1 MESKGR
7 ILSDVSGLC
16 KKGDVGIS
24 MKDLKRFL
32 SYMEKYSFTY
42 WFILITTLIIE
53 SFLQILYSYVTK
65 RTINASEFQ
74 NIELFRTAVIACAI
88 IVILKCLFPYL
99 RYFQIRLVRKM
110 VYELKLK
117 LYEKLLS
124 MNMYFFKSSHSAD
137 AIKTLNWDANSL
149 KDSWFSHIYWVLGKM
164 VMVASAIITMW
175 FYSPILMGIS
185 LIICT
190 FTAFVSVKI
199 NKSIK
204 KYAKMVQKKSTKLS
218 ILLSNIIAGF
228 VTLKMSSGATIVL
241 NHFYEESEEAFQLE
255 KSRVKVEALF
265 EMAAFLLG
273 VIGSFGTII
282 AGAVLVSEGILD
294 FGTVMAVVTL
304 QMSVSNAM
312 QRLGGSISALTT
324 SIVRASHVFDF
335 MESDMEEQ
343 TNWLTDEN
351 PGKKEFKGE
360 NSDVFR
366 EGQPIIEIS
375 DLQFSYNE
383 NDELKD
389 KSKDCTQL
397 CCGKMQI
404 STGEK
409 IMITGESGCGK
420 STLLKL
426 IQRFYPVENEKIKI
440 GGKDINEYEL
450 DELRNIIAYVPQD
463 SYLFEGTI
471 AENIAFGWNGE
482 NVPSMDMII
491 AAAKEAYADKFIEL
505 LPDGYN
511 TKVTAGGI
519 NLSGGQR
526 QRIAI
531 ARAFM
536 KNSPI
541 VLMDEPSSALDTYS
555 ENVLLKAMK
564 ELLEN
569 KTIIMVS
576 HRMTGMDKFERVVRI
591 G

>member
-1 MESKGR
+1 
-7 ILSDVSGLC
+7 
-16 KKGDVGIS
+16 
-24 MKDLKRFL
+24 MKDLKRYL
-32 SYMEKYSFTY
+32 SYMGKYSFTY
-42 WFILITTLIIE
+42 WFILIATLIIE

-65 RTINASEFQ
+65 RTINAIEFQ
-74 NIELFRTAVIACAI
+74 NIELFRTAVIASVI

-124 MNMYFFKSSHSAD
+124 MNMDFFKSTHSAD

-149 KDSWFSHIYWVLGKM
+149 KDSWFSHIYWVLGKI
-164 VMVASAIITMW
+164 VMVVSAIITMC

-185 LIICT
+185 LIICA

-218 ILLSNIIAGF
+218 ILLSNIISGF
-228 VTLKMSSGATIVL
+228 VTLKMSSGARIVL

-255 KSRVKVEALF
+255 KSRVMVEASF

-282 AGAVLVSEGILD
+282 AGTVLVSEGTLD

-335 MESDMEEQ
+335 MELDMEEQ
-343 TNWLTDEN
+343 INRLTGEN
-351 PGKKEFKGE
+351 PGKEVFKGE
-360 NSDVFR
+360 SSDVFGK
-366 EGQPIIEIS
+366 GQPVLEIS
-375 DLQFSYNE
+375 DLQFSYND
-383 NDELKD
+383 NDKLKD
-389 KSKDCTQL
+389 KSKDCAEL

-404 STGEK
+404 RAGEK
-409 IMITGESGCGK
+409 IMLTGESGCGK

-426 IQRFYPVENEKIKI
+426 IQGFYPVENEKITI

-491 AAAKEAYADKFIEL
+491 AAAKEAYADKFIEH

-511 TKVTAGGI
+511 TKVTVGGT

-569 KTIIMVS
+569 KTVIMVS

>member
-1 MESKGR
+1 
-7 ILSDVSGLC
+7 
-16 KKGDVGIS
+16 

-32 SYMEKYSFTY
+32 SYMGKYSFTY
-42 WFILITTLIIE
+42 WFILIATLIIE

-65 RTINASEFQ
+65 RTINAIEFQ
-74 NIELFRTAVIACAI
+74 NIELFRTSVIASVI

-124 MNMYFFKSSHSAD
+124 MNMDFFKSTHSAD

-164 VMVASAIITMW
+164 VMVVSAIITMC

-185 LIICT
+185 LIICA

-218 ILLSNIIAGF
+218 ILLSNIISGF
-228 VTLKMSSGATIVL
+228 VTLKMSSGARIVL

-255 KSRVKVEALF
+255 KSRVMVEASF

-282 AGAVLVSEGILD
+282 AGTVLVSEGTLD

-335 MESDMEEQ
+335 MELDMEEQ
-343 TNWLTDEN
+343 INRLTGEN
-351 PGKKEFKGE
+351 PGKEVFKGE
-360 NSDVFR
+360 SSDVFGK
-366 EGQPIIEIS
+366 GQPVLEIS
-375 DLQFSYNE
+375 DLQFSYND
-383 NDELKD
+383 NDKLKD
-389 KSKDCTQL
+389 KSKDCAEL

-404 STGEK
+404 RAGEK
-409 IMITGESGCGK
+409 IMLTGESGCGK

-426 IQRFYPVENEKIKI
+426 IQGFYPVENEKITI

-491 AAAKEAYADKFIEL
+491 AAAKEAYADKFIEH

-511 TKVTAGGI
+511 TKVTAGGT

-569 KTIIMVS
+569 KTVIMVS

>member
-1 MESKGR
+1 
-7 ILSDVSGLC
+7 
-16 KKGDVGIS
+16 

-32 SYMEKYSFTY
+32 SYMGKYSFTY
-42 WFILITTLIIE
+42 WFILIATLIIE

-65 RTINASEFQ
+65 RTINAIEFQ
-74 NIELFRTAVIACAI
+74 NIELFRTAVIASVI

-124 MNMYFFKSSHSAD
+124 MNMDFFKSTHSAD

-149 KDSWFSHIYWVLGKM
+149 KDSWFSHIYWVLGKI
-164 VMVASAIITMW
+164 VMVASAIITMC
-175 FYSPILMGIS
+175 FYSPVLMGIS
-185 LIICT
+185 LIICA
-190 FTAFVSVKI
+190 FTAFVSIKI
-199 NKSIK
+199 NKAIK

-228 VTLKMSSGATIVL
+228 VTLKMSSGAKIVL
-241 NHFYEESEEAFQLE
+241 NHFYEESEEAFRLE
-255 KSRVKVEALF
+255 KSRVKVEASF

-282 AGAVLVSEGILD
+282 AGTVLVSEGTLD

-343 TNWLTDEN
+343 TNWLTGEN

-482 NVPSMDMII
+482 NVPSMEMII

-536 KNSPI
+536 KNAPI

-555 ENVLLKAMK
+555 ENMLLKSIK
-564 ELLEN
+564 ISLKN
-569 KTIIMVS
+569 KTVIMVS
-576 HRMTGMDKFERVVRI
+576 HRMTGMDRFERVVRI

>member
-1 MESKGR
+1 
-7 ILSDVSGLC
+7 
-16 KKGDVGIS
+16 

-32 SYMEKYSFTY
+32 SYMGKYSFTY
-42 WFILITTLIIE
+42 WFILIVTLMIE

-65 RTINASEFQ
+65 RTINAIEFQ
-74 NIELFRTAVIACAI
+74 NMELFRTAVIASVI

-99 RYFQIRLVRKM
+99 RYFQIKLVRKM

-124 MNMYFFKSSHSAD
+124 MNMDFFKSTHSAD

-149 KDSWFSHIYWVLGKM
+149 KDSWFSHIYWVLGKL
-164 VMVASAIITMW
+164 VMVTSAIITMC

-185 LIICT
+185 LIICA

-228 VTLKMSSGATIVL
+228 VTLKMSSGAKIVL

-255 KSRVKVEALF
+255 KSRVKVEASF
-265 EMAAFLLG
+265 EMTAFLLG

-335 MESDMEEQ
+335 MELDMEEQ
-343 TNWLTDEN
+343 INWLTSE
-351 PGKKEFKGE
+351 KSRKRKLKGE
-360 NSDVFR
+360 NSDVFG
-366 EGQPIIEIS
+366 EGQPVLEIS

-404 STGEK
+404 SAGEK

-426 IQRFYPVENEKIKI
+426 MQGFYPVENEKIKI
-440 GGKDINEYEL
+440 CGKDINEYEL
-450 DELRNIIAYVPQD
+450 DELRNIITYVPQD
-463 SYLFEGTI
+463 CYLFEGTI

-482 NVPSMDMII
+482 NAPSIDMII
-491 AAAKEAYADKFIEL
+491 VAAKAAYADKFIEH

-511 TKVTAGGI
+511 TKVTAGGT

-536 KNSPI
+536 KNAPI

-564 ELLEN
+564 ALLKN
-569 KTIIMVS
+569 KTVIMVS

-591 G
+591 E

>member
-1 MESKGR
+1 
-7 ILSDVSGLC
+7 
-16 KKGDVGIS
+16 

-32 SYMEKYSFTY
+32 SYMGKYSFTY
-42 WFILITTLIIE
+42 WFILIATLIIE

-65 RTINASEFQ
+65 RTINAIEFQ
-74 NIELFRTAVIACAI
+74 NIELFRTAVIASVI

-124 MNMYFFKSSHSAD
+124 MNMDFFKSTHSAD
-137 AIKTLNWDANSL
+137 AIKALNWDANSL
-149 KDSWFSHIYWVLGKM
+149 KDSWFSHIYWVLGKI
-164 VMVASAIITMW
+164 VMVVSAIITMC

-185 LIICT
+185 LIICA

-218 ILLSNIIAGF
+218 ILLSNIISGF
-228 VTLKMSSGATIVL
+228 VTLKMSSGARIVL

-255 KSRVKVEALF
+255 KSRVMVEASF

-282 AGAVLVSEGILD
+282 AGTVLVSEGTLD

-304 QMSVSNAM
+304 QMSISNAM

-335 MESDMEEQ
+335 MELDMEEQ
-343 TNWLTDEN
+343 INRLTGEN
-351 PGKKEFKGE
+351 PGKEVFKGE
-360 NSDVFR
+360 SSDVFGK
-366 EGQPIIEIS
+366 GQPVLEIS
-375 DLQFSYNE
+375 DLQFSYND
-383 NDELKD
+383 NDKLKD
-389 KSKDCTQL
+389 KSKDCAEL

-404 STGEK
+404 RAGEK
-409 IMITGESGCGK
+409 IMLTGESGCGK

-426 IQRFYPVENEKIKI
+426 IQGFYPVENEKITI

-491 AAAKEAYADKFIEL
+491 AAAKEAYADKFIEH

-511 TKVTAGGI
+511 TKVTAGGT

-569 KTIIMVS
+569 KTVIMVS

>member
-1 MESKGR
+1 MFHDT
-7 ILSDVSGLC
+7 LVSFAERR
-16 KKGDVGIS
+16 VIS

-32 SYMEKYSFTY
+32 SYMGKNSFTY
-42 WFILITTLIIE
+42 WFILIATLIIE

-65 RTINASEFQ
+65 RIINAIEFQ
-74 NIELFRTAVIACAI
+74 NIELFRTAVIASVI

-99 RYFQIRLVRKM
+99 RYFQIKLVRKM

-124 MNMYFFKSSHSAD
+124 MNMDFFKSTHSAD

-149 KDSWFSHIYWVLGKM
+149 KDSWFSHIYWVLGKI
-164 VMVASAIITMW
+164 VMVASAIITMC

-185 LIICT
+185 LIICA

-228 VTLKMSSGATIVL
+228 VTLKMSSGVKIVL
-241 NHFYEESEEAFQLE
+241 NHFYEECEEAFQLE
-255 KSRVKVEALF
+255 KSRVKVEASF
-265 EMAAFLLG
+265 EMTAFLLG

-282 AGAVLVSEGILD
+282 AGAVLVSEGTLD

-324 SIVRASHVFDF
+324 SMVRASHVFDF
-335 MESDMEEQ
+335 MELDMEEQ
-343 TNWLTDEN
+343 INWFTDEKS
-351 PGKKEFKGE
+351 GKKELKGE
-360 NSDVFR
+360 NSDVFG
-366 EGQPIIEIS
+366 EGQPVLEIS

-397 CCGKMQI
+397 CCRKMQI
-404 STGEK
+404 SAGEK

-420 STLLKL
+420 RTLLKL
-426 IQRFYPVENEKIKI
+426 MQGFYPVENEKIKI
-440 GGKDINEYEL
+440 YGKDINEYEL
-450 DELRNIIAYVPQD
+450 DELRNIITYVPQD
-463 SYLFEGTI
+463 CYLFEGTV

-482 NVPSMDMII
+482 NAPSMDMILV
-491 AAAKEAYADKFIEL
+491 AAKEAYADKFIEHL
-505 LPDGYN
+505 SDGYN
-511 TKVTAGGI
+511 TKVTAGGT

-536 KNSPI
+536 KNAPI
-541 VLMDEPSSALDTYS
+541 VLMDEPLSALDTYS

-564 ELLEN
+564 ALLKN
-569 KTIIMVS
+569 KTVIMVS

-591 G
+591 E

>member
-1 MESKGR
+1 MFHDT
-7 ILSDVSGLC
+7 LVSFAERR
-16 KKGDVGIS
+16 VIS

-32 SYMEKYSFTY
+32 SYMGKNSFTY
-42 WFILITTLIIE
+42 WFILIATLIIE

-65 RTINASEFQ
+65 RTINAIEFQ
-74 NIELFRTAVIACAI
+74 NIELFRTAVIASVI

-99 RYFQIRLVRKM
+99 RYFQIKLVRKM

-124 MNMYFFKSSHSAD
+124 MNMDFFKSTHSAD
-137 AIKTLNWDANSL
+137 VIKTLNWDANSL
-149 KDSWFSHIYWVLGKM
+149 KDSWFSHIYWVLGKI
-164 VMVASAIITMW
+164 VMVASAIITMC

-185 LIICT
+185 LIICA

-228 VTLKMSSGATIVL
+228 VTLKMNSGAKIVL
-241 NHFYEESEEAFQLE
+241 NHFYEECEEAFQLE
-255 KSRVKVEALF
+255 KSRVKVEASF
-265 EMAAFLLG
+265 EMTAFLLG

-282 AGAVLVSEGILD
+282 AGAVLVSEGTLD

-324 SIVRASHVFDF
+324 SMVRASHVFDF
-335 MESDMEEQ
+335 MELDMEEQ
-343 TNWLTDEN
+343 INWFTGEKS
-351 PGKKEFKGE
+351 GKKELKGE
-360 NSDVFR
+360 NSDVFG
-366 EGQPIIEIS
+366 EGQPVLEIS

-397 CCGKMQI
+397 CCRKMQI
-404 STGEK
+404 SAGEK

-426 IQRFYPVENEKIKI
+426 MQGFYPVENEKIKI
-440 GGKDINEYEL
+440 YGKDINEYEL
-450 DELRNIIAYVPQD
+450 DELRNIITYVPQD
-463 SYLFEGTI
+463 CYLFEGTV

-482 NVPSMDMII
+482 NAPSMDMILV
-491 AAAKEAYADKFIEL
+491 AAKEAYADKFIEHL
-505 LPDGYN
+505 SDGYN
-511 TKVTAGGI
+511 TKVTAGGS

-536 KNSPI
+536 KNAPI
-541 VLMDEPSSALDTYS
+541 VLMDEPLSALDTYS

-564 ELLEN
+564 ALLKD
-569 KTIIMVS
+569 KTVIMVS

-591 G
+591 E

>member
-1 MESKGR
+1 
-7 ILSDVSGLC
+7 
-16 KKGDVGIS
+16 
-24 MKDLKRFL
+24 
-32 SYMEKYSFTY
+32 
-42 WFILITTLIIE
+42 
-53 SFLQILYSYVTK
+53 
-65 RTINASEFQ
+65 
-74 NIELFRTAVIACAI
+74 
-88 IVILKCLFPYL
+88 
-99 RYFQIRLVRKM
+99 
-110 VYELKLK
+110 
-117 LYEKLLS
+117 
-124 MNMYFFKSSHSAD
+124 MNMDFFKSTHSAD

-164 VMVASAIITMW
+164 VMVVSAIITMC

-185 LIICT
+185 LIICA

-218 ILLSNIIAGF
+218 ILLSNIISGF
-228 VTLKMSSGATIVL
+228 VTLKMSSGARIVL

-255 KSRVKVEALF
+255 KSRVMVEASF

-282 AGAVLVSEGILD
+282 AGTVLVSEGTLD

-335 MESDMEEQ
+335 MELDMEEQ
-343 TNWLTDEN
+343 INRLTGEN
-351 PGKKEFKGE
+351 PGKEVFKGE
-360 NSDVFR
+360 SSDVFGK
-366 EGQPIIEIS
+366 GQPVLEIS
-375 DLQFSYNE
+375 DLQFSYND
-383 NDELKD
+383 NDKLKD
-389 KSKDCTQL
+389 KSKDCAEL

-404 STGEK
+404 RAGEK
-409 IMITGESGCGK
+409 IMLTGESGCGK

-426 IQRFYPVENEKIKI
+426 IQGFYPVENEKITI

-471 AENIAFGWNGE
+471 AENIAFGWNVE

-491 AAAKEAYADKFIEL
+491 AAAKEAYADKFIEH

-511 TKVTAGGI
+511 TKVTAGGT

-569 KTIIMVS
+569 KTVIMVS

>member
-1 MESKGR
+1 
-7 ILSDVSGLC
+7 
-16 KKGDVGIS
+16 

-32 SYMEKYSFTY
+32 SYMGKYSFTY
-42 WFILITTLIIE
+42 WFILIATLIIE

-65 RTINASEFQ
+65 RTINAIEFQ
-74 NIELFRTAVIACAI
+74 NIELFRTAVIASVI

-124 MNMYFFKSSHSAD
+124 MNMDFFKSTHSAD

-149 KDSWFSHIYWVLGKM
+149 KDSWFSHIYWVLGKI
-164 VMVASAIITMW
+164 VMVASAIITMC
-175 FYSPILMGIS
+175 FYSPVLMGIS
-185 LIICT
+185 LIICA
-190 FTAFVSVKI
+190 FTAFVSIKI
-199 NKSIK
+199 NKAIK

-228 VTLKMSSGATIVL
+228 VTLKMSSGAKIVL
-241 NHFYEESEEAFQLE
+241 NHFYEESEEAFRLE
-255 KSRVKVEALF
+255 KSRVKVEASF

-282 AGAVLVSEGILD
+282 AGTVLVSEGTLD

-343 TNWLTDEN
+343 TNWLTGEN

-541 VLMDEPSSALDTYS
+541 VLMDEPSSALDAYS

-591 G
+591 E

>member
-1 MESKGR
+1 
-7 ILSDVSGLC
+7 
-16 KKGDVGIS
+16 

-32 SYMEKYSFTY
+32 SYMGKYSFTY
-42 WFILITTLIIE
+42 WFILIATLIIE

-65 RTINASEFQ
+65 RTINAIEFQ
-74 NIELFRTAVIACAI
+74 NIELFRTAVIASVI

-124 MNMYFFKSSHSAD
+124 MNMDFFKSTHSAD

-149 KDSWFSHIYWVLGKM
+149 KDSWFSHIYWVLGKI
-164 VMVASAIITMW
+164 VMVVSAIITMC

-185 LIICT
+185 LIICA

-218 ILLSNIIAGF
+218 ILLSNIISGF
-228 VTLKMSSGATIVL
+228 VTLKMSSGARIVL

-255 KSRVKVEALF
+255 KSRVMVEASF

-282 AGAVLVSEGILD
+282 AGTVLVSEGTLD

-335 MESDMEEQ
+335 MELDMEEQ
-343 TNWLTDEN
+343 INRLTGEN
-351 PGKKEFKGE
+351 PGKEVFKGE
-360 NSDVFR
+360 SSDVFGK
-366 EGQPIIEIS
+366 GQPVLEIS

-397 CCGKMQI
+397 CCRKMQI
-404 STGEK
+404 RAGEK
-409 IMITGESGCGK
+409 IMLTGESGCGK

-426 IQRFYPVENEKIKI
+426 IQGFYPVENEKITI

-491 AAAKEAYADKFIEL
+491 AAAKEAYADKFIEH

-511 TKVTAGGI
+511 TKVTAGGT

-569 KTIIMVS
+569 KTVIMVS

>member
-1 MESKGR
+1 
-7 ILSDVSGLC
+7 
-16 KKGDVGIS
+16 

-32 SYMEKYSFTY
+32 SYMGKYSFTY
-42 WFILITTLIIE
+42 WFILIATLIIE

-65 RTINASEFQ
+65 RTINAIEFQ
-74 NIELFRTAVIACAI
+74 NIELFRTAVIASGI

-124 MNMYFFKSSHSAD
+124 MNMDFFKSTHSAD

-164 VMVASAIITMW
+164 VMVVSAIITMC

-185 LIICT
+185 LIICA

-218 ILLSNIIAGF
+218 ILLSNIISGF
-228 VTLKMSSGATIVL
+228 VTLKMSSGARIVL

-255 KSRVKVEALF
+255 KSRVMVEASF

-282 AGAVLVSEGILD
+282 AGTVLVSEGTLD

-335 MESDMEEQ
+335 MELDMEEQ
-343 TNWLTDEN
+343 INRLTGEN
-351 PGKKEFKGE
+351 PGKEVFKGE
-360 NSDVFR
+360 SSDVFGK
-366 EGQPIIEIS
+366 GQPVLEIS
-375 DLQFSYNE
+375 DLQFSYND
-383 NDELKD
+383 NDKLKD
-389 KSKDCTQL
+389 KSKDCAEL

-404 STGEK
+404 RAGEK
-409 IMITGESGCGK
+409 IMLTGESGCGK

-426 IQRFYPVENEKIKI
+426 IQGFYPVENEKITI

-491 AAAKEAYADKFIEL
+491 AAAKEAYADKFIEH

-511 TKVTAGGI
+511 TKVTVGGT

-569 KTIIMVS
+569 KTVIMVS
-576 HRMTGMDKFERVVRI
+576 HRMTGIDKFERVVRI

>member
-1 MESKGR
+1 
-7 ILSDVSGLC
+7 
-16 KKGDVGIS
+16 

-32 SYMEKYSFTY
+32 SYMGKNSFTY
-42 WFILITTLIIE
+42 WFILIATLIIE

-65 RTINASEFQ
+65 RIINAIEFQ
-74 NIELFRTAVIACAI
+74 NIELFRTAVIASVI

-99 RYFQIRLVRKM
+99 RYFQIKLVRKM

-124 MNMYFFKSSHSAD
+124 MNMDFFKSTHSAD

-149 KDSWFSHIYWVLGKM
+149 KDSWFSHIYWVLGKI
-164 VMVASAIITMW
+164 VMVASAIITMC

-185 LIICT
+185 LIICA

-228 VTLKMSSGATIVL
+228 VTLKMSSGVKIVL
-241 NHFYEESEEAFQLE
+241 NHFYEECEEAFQLE
-255 KSRVKVEALF
+255 KSRVKVEASF
-265 EMAAFLLG
+265 EMTAFLLG

-282 AGAVLVSEGILD
+282 AGAVLVSEGTLD

-324 SIVRASHVFDF
+324 SMVRASHVFDF
-335 MESDMEEQ
+335 MELDMEEQ
-343 TNWLTDEN
+343 INWFTDEKS
-351 PGKKEFKGE
+351 GKKELKGE
-360 NSDVFR
+360 TSDVFG
-366 EGQPIIEIS
+366 EGQPVLEIS

-397 CCGKMQI
+397 CCRKMQI
-404 STGEK
+404 SAGEK

-426 IQRFYPVENEKIKI
+426 MQGFYPVENEKIKI
-440 GGKDINEYEL
+440 YGKDINEYEL
-450 DELRNIIAYVPQD
+450 DELRNIITYVPQD
-463 SYLFEGTI
+463 CYLFEGTV

-482 NVPSMDMII
+482 NAPSMDMILV
-491 AAAKEAYADKFIEL
+491 AAKEAYADKFIEHL
-505 LPDGYN
+505 SDGYN
-511 TKVTAGGI
+511 TKVTAGGT

-536 KNSPI
+536 KNAPI
-541 VLMDEPSSALDTYS
+541 VLMDEPLSALDTYS

-564 ELLEN
+564 ALLKN
-569 KTIIMVS
+569 KTVIMVS

-591 G
+591 E

>member
-1 MESKGR
+1 
-7 ILSDVSGLC
+7 
-16 KKGDVGIS
+16 

-32 SYMEKYSFTY
+32 SYMGKNSFTY
-42 WFILITTLIIE
+42 WFILIATLIIE

-65 RTINASEFQ
+65 RTINAIEFQ
-74 NIELFRTAVIACAI
+74 NIELFRTAVIASVI

-99 RYFQIRLVRKM
+99 RYFQIKLVRKM

-124 MNMYFFKSSHSAD
+124 MNMDFFKSTHSAD

-149 KDSWFSHIYWVLGKM
+149 KDSWFSHIYWVLGKI
-164 VMVASAIITMW
+164 VMVASAIITMC
-175 FYSPILMGIS
+175 FYSPILMEIS
-185 LIICT
+185 LIICA

-228 VTLKMSSGATIVL
+228 VTLKMSSGAKIVL
-241 NHFYEESEEAFQLE
+241 NHFYEECEEAFQLE
-255 KSRVKVEALF
+255 KSRVKVEASF
-265 EMAAFLLG
+265 EMTAFLLG

-282 AGAVLVSEGILD
+282 AGAVLVSEGTLD

-324 SIVRASHVFDF
+324 SMVRASHVFDF
-335 MESDMEEQ
+335 MELDMEEQ
-343 TNWLTDEN
+343 INWFTGEKS
-351 PGKKEFKGE
+351 GKKELKGE
-360 NSDVFR
+360 NSDVFG
-366 EGQPIIEIS
+366 EGQPVLEIS

-397 CCGKMQI
+397 CCRKMQI
-404 STGEK
+404 SAGEK

-426 IQRFYPVENEKIKI
+426 MQGFYPVENEKIKI
-440 GGKDINEYEL
+440 YGKDINEYEL
-450 DELRNIIAYVPQD
+450 DELRNIITYVPQD
-463 SYLFEGTI
+463 CYLFEGTV

-482 NVPSMDMII
+482 NAPSMDMILV
-491 AAAKEAYADKFIEL
+491 AAKEAYADKFIEHL
-505 LPDGYN
+505 SDGYN
-511 TKVTAGGI
+511 TKVTAGGT

-536 KNSPI
+536 KNAPI
-541 VLMDEPSSALDTYS
+541 VLMDEPLSALDTYS

-564 ELLEN
+564 ALLKN
-569 KTIIMVS
+569 KTVIMVS

-591 G
+591 E

>member
-1 MESKGR
+1 
-7 ILSDVSGLC
+7 
-16 KKGDVGIS
+16 

-32 SYMEKYSFTY
+32 SYMGKYSFTY
-42 WFILITTLIIE
+42 WFILIATLIIE

-65 RTINASEFQ
+65 RTINAIEFQ
-74 NIELFRTAVIACAI
+74 NIELFRTAVIASVI

-124 MNMYFFKSSHSAD
+124 MNMDFFKSTHSAD

-149 KDSWFSHIYWVLGKM
+149 KDSWFSHIYWVLGKI
-164 VMVASAIITMW
+164 VMVASAIITMC

-185 LIICT
+185 LIICA
-190 FTAFVSVKI
+190 FTAFVSIKI
-199 NKSIK
+199 NKAIK

-218 ILLSNIIAGF
+218 ILLSNIIARF
-228 VTLKMSSGATIVL
+228 VTLKMSSGAKIVL
-241 NHFYEESEEAFQLE
+241 NHFYEESEEAFRLE
-255 KSRVKVEALF
+255 KSRVKVEASF

-282 AGAVLVSEGILD
+282 AGTVLVSEGTLD

-482 NVPSMDMII
+482 NVPSMEMII
-491 AAAKEAYADKFIEL
+491 AAAKEAYADEFIEH

-536 KNSPI
+536 KNSHI

-555 ENVLLKAMK
+555 ENMLLKSIK
-564 ELLEN
+564 ISLKN
-569 KTIIMVS
+569 KTVIMVS

>member
-1 MESKGR
+1 
-7 ILSDVSGLC
+7 
-16 KKGDVGIS
+16 

-32 SYMEKYSFTY
+32 SYMGKYSFTY
-42 WFILITTLIIE
+42 WFILIATLIIE

-65 RTINASEFQ
+65 RTINAIEFQ
-74 NIELFRTAVIACAI
+74 NIELFRTAVIASVI

-124 MNMYFFKSSHSAD
+124 MNMDFFKSTHSAD

-149 KDSWFSHIYWVLGKM
+149 KDSWFSHIYWVLGKI
-164 VMVASAIITMW
+164 VMVVSAIITMC

-185 LIICT
+185 LIICA

-218 ILLSNIIAGF
+218 ILLSNIISGF
-228 VTLKMSSGATIVL
+228 VTLKMSSGARIVL

-255 KSRVKVEALF
+255 KSRVMVEASF

-282 AGAVLVSEGILD
+282 AGTVLVSEGTLD

-304 QMSVSNAM
+304 QMSISNAM

-335 MESDMEEQ
+335 MELDMEEQ
-343 TNWLTDEN
+343 INRSTGEN
-351 PGKKEFKGE
+351 PGKEVFKGE
-360 NSDVFR
+360 SSDVFGK
-366 EGQPIIEIS
+366 GQPVLEIS
-375 DLQFSYNE
+375 DLQFSYND
-383 NDELKD
+383 NDKLKD
-389 KSKDCTQL
+389 KSKDCAEL

-404 STGEK
+404 RAGEK
-409 IMITGESGCGK
+409 IMLTGESGCGK
-420 STLLKL
+420 STLLEL
-426 IQRFYPVENEKIKI
+426 IQGFYPVENEKITI

-450 DELRNIIAYVPQD
+450 DELRNIISYVPQD

-491 AAAKEAYADKFIEL
+491 AAAKEAYADKFIEH

-511 TKVTAGGI
+511 TKVTAGGT

-569 KTIIMVS
+569 KTVIMVS

>member
-1 MESKGR
+1 
-7 ILSDVSGLC
+7 
-16 KKGDVGIS
+16 

-32 SYMEKYSFTY
+32 SYMGKYSFTY
-42 WFILITTLIIE
+42 WFILIATLIIE

-65 RTINASEFQ
+65 RTINAIEFQ
-74 NIELFRTAVIACAI
+74 NIELFRTAVIASVI

-124 MNMYFFKSSHSAD
+124 MNMDFFKSTHSAD

-149 KDSWFSHIYWVLGKM
+149 KDSWFSHIYWVLGKI
-164 VMVASAIITMW
+164 VMVVSAIITMC

-185 LIICT
+185 LIICA

-218 ILLSNIIAGF
+218 ILLSNIISGF
-228 VTLKMSSGATIVL
+228 VTLKMSSGARIVL

-255 KSRVKVEALF
+255 KSRVMVEASF

-282 AGAVLVSEGILD
+282 AGTVLVSEGTLD

-335 MESDMEEQ
+335 MELDMEEQ
-343 TNWLTDEN
+343 INRLTGEN
-351 PGKKEFKGE
+351 PGKEVFKGE
-360 NSDVFR
+360 SSDVFGK
-366 EGQPIIEIS
+366 GQPVLEIS
-375 DLQFSYNE
+375 DLQFSYND
-383 NDELKD
+383 NDKLKD
-389 KSKDCTQL
+389 KSKDCAEL

-404 STGEK
+404 RAGEK
-409 IMITGESGCGK
+409 IMLTGESGCGK

-426 IQRFYPVENEKIKI
+426 IQGFYPVENEKITI

-491 AAAKEAYADKFIEL
+491 AAAKEAYADKFIEH

-511 TKVTAGGI
+511 TKVTVGGT

-569 KTIIMVS
+569 KTVIMVS

>member
-1 MESKGR
+1 
-7 ILSDVSGLC
+7 
-16 KKGDVGIS
+16 

-32 SYMEKYSFTY
+32 SYMGKYSFTY
-42 WFILITTLIIE
+42 WFILIATLIIE

-65 RTINASEFQ
+65 RTINAIEFQ
-74 NIELFRTAVIACAI
+74 NIELFRTAVIASVI

-124 MNMYFFKSSHSAD
+124 MNMDFFKSTHSAD

-149 KDSWFSHIYWVLGKM
+149 KDSWFSHIYWVLGKI
-164 VMVASAIITMW
+164 VMVASAIITMC
-175 FYSPILMGIS
+175 FYSPVLMGIS
-185 LIICT
+185 LIICA
-190 FTAFVSVKI
+190 FTAFVSIKI
-199 NKSIK
+199 NKAIK

-218 ILLSNIIAGF
+218 ILLSNIISGF
-228 VTLKMSSGATIVL
+228 VTLKMSSGAKIVL

-282 AGAVLVSEGILD
+282 AGTVLVSEGMLD

-335 MESDMEEQ
+335 MELDMEEQ
-343 TNWLTDEN
+343 INWLTGEN
-351 PGKKEFKGE
+351 PGKKAFKGE
-360 NSDVFR
+360 SSDVFGK
-366 EGQPIIEIS
+366 GQPVLEIS
-375 DLQFSYNE
+375 DLQFSYND

-389 KSKDCTQL
+389 KRKDCTQL

-404 STGEK
+404 RAGEK

-426 IQRFYPVENEKIKI
+426 MQGFYPVENEKIKI

-450 DELRNIIAYVPQD
+450 DELRDIIAYVPQD
-463 SYLFEGTI
+463 CYLFEGTI

-482 NVPSMDMII
+482 NEPSMDMII
-491 AAAKEAYADKFIEL
+491 AAAKEAYADKFIEH

-511 TKVTAGGI
+511 TKVTAGGT

-555 ENVLLKAMK
+555 ENALLKAIK
-564 ELLEN
+564 TLLKN
-569 KTIIMVS
+569 KTVIMVS
-576 HRMTGMDKFERVVRI
+576 HRMTGMDKFERVVQI
-591 G
+591 E

>member
-1 MESKGR
+1 
-7 ILSDVSGLC
+7 
-16 KKGDVGIS
+16 

-32 SYMEKYSFTY
+32 SYMGKNSFTY
-42 WFILITTLIIE
+42 WFILIATLIIE

-65 RTINASEFQ
+65 RTINAIEFQ
-74 NIELFRTAVIACAI
+74 NIELFRTAVIASVI

-99 RYFQIRLVRKM
+99 RYFQIKLVRKM

-124 MNMYFFKSSHSAD
+124 MNMDFFKSTHSAD
-137 AIKTLNWDANSL
+137 VIKTLNWDANSL
-149 KDSWFSHIYWVLGKM
+149 KDSWFSHIYWVLGKI
-164 VMVASAIITMW
+164 VMVASAIITMC

-185 LIICT
+185 LIICA

-228 VTLKMSSGATIVL
+228 VTLKMNSGAKIVL
-241 NHFYEESEEAFQLE
+241 NHFYEECEEAFQLE
-255 KSRVKVEALF
+255 KSRVKVEASF
-265 EMAAFLLG
+265 EMTAFLLG

-282 AGAVLVSEGILD
+282 AGAVLVSEGTLD

-324 SIVRASHVFDF
+324 SMVRASHVFDF
-335 MESDMEEQ
+335 MELDMEEQ
-343 TNWLTDEN
+343 INGFTGEKS
-351 PGKKEFKGE
+351 GKKELKGE
-360 NSDVFR
+360 NSDVFG
-366 EGQPIIEIS
+366 EGQPVLEIS

-397 CCGKMQI
+397 CCRKMQI
-404 STGEK
+404 SAGEK

-426 IQRFYPVENEKIKI
+426 MQGFYPVENEKIKI
-440 GGKDINEYEL
+440 YGKDINEYEL
-450 DELRNIIAYVPQD
+450 DELRNIITYVPQD
-463 SYLFEGTI
+463 CYLFEGTV

-482 NVPSMDMII
+482 NAPSMDMILV
-491 AAAKEAYADKFIEL
+491 AAKEAYADKFIEHL
-505 LPDGYN
+505 SDGYN
-511 TKVTAGGI
+511 TKVTAGGS

-536 KNSPI
+536 KNAPI
-541 VLMDEPSSALDTYS
+541 VLMDEPLSALDTYS

-564 ELLEN
+564 ALLKD
-569 KTIIMVS
+569 KTVIMVS

-591 G
+591 E

>member
-1 MESKGR
+1 
-7 ILSDVSGLC
+7 
-16 KKGDVGIS
+16 

-32 SYMEKYSFTY
+32 SYMGKYSFTY
-42 WFILITTLIIE
+42 WFIPIATLIIE

-65 RTINASEFQ
+65 RTINAIEFQ
-74 NIELFRTAVIACAI
+74 NIELFRTAVIASVI

-124 MNMYFFKSSHSAD
+124 MNMDFFKSTHSAD

-149 KDSWFSHIYWVLGKM
+149 KDSWFSHIYWVLGKI
-164 VMVASAIITMW
+164 VMVVSAIITMC

-185 LIICT
+185 LIICA

-218 ILLSNIIAGF
+218 ILLSNIISGF
-228 VTLKMSSGATIVL
+228 VTLKMSSGARIVL

-255 KSRVKVEALF
+255 KSKVMVEASF

-282 AGAVLVSEGILD
+282 AGTVLVSEGMLD

-335 MESDMEEQ
+335 MELDMEEQ
-343 TNWLTDEN
+343 INRLTGEN
-351 PGKKEFKGE
+351 PGKEVFKGE
-360 NSDVFR
+360 SSDVFGK
-366 EGQPIIEIS
+366 GQPVLEIS
-375 DLQFSYNE
+375 DLQFSYND
-383 NDELKD
+383 NDKLKD
-389 KSKDCTQL
+389 KSKDCAEL

-404 STGEK
+404 RAGEK
-409 IMITGESGCGK
+409 IMLTGESGCGK

-426 IQRFYPVENEKIKI
+426 IQGFYPVENEKITI

-491 AAAKEAYADKFIEL
+491 AAAKEAYADKFIEH

-511 TKVTAGGI
+511 TKVTVGGT

-569 KTIIMVS
+569 KTVIMVS

>member
-1 MESKGR
+1 M
-7 ILSDVSGLC
+7 SDVSGLC
-16 KKGDVGIS
+16 KKGNVGII

-32 SYMEKYSFTY
+32 SYMGKNSFTY
-42 WFILITTLIIE
+42 WFILIATLIIE

-65 RTINASEFQ
+65 RIINAIEFQ
-74 NIELFRTAVIACAI
+74 NIELFRTAVIASVI

-99 RYFQIRLVRKM
+99 RYFQIKLVRKM

-124 MNMYFFKSSHSAD
+124 MNMDFFKSTHSAD

-149 KDSWFSHIYWVLGKM
+149 KDSWFSHIYWVLGKI
-164 VMVASAIITMW
+164 VMVASAIITMC

-185 LIICT
+185 LIICA

-228 VTLKMSSGATIVL
+228 VTLKMSSGVKIVL
-241 NHFYEESEEAFQLE
+241 NYFYEECEEAFQLE
-255 KSRVKVEALF
+255 KSRVKVEASF
-265 EMAAFLLG
+265 EMTAFLLG

-282 AGAVLVSEGILD
+282 AGAVLVSEGTLD

-324 SIVRASHVFDF
+324 SMVRASHVFDF
-335 MESDMEEQ
+335 MELDMEEQ
-343 TNWLTDEN
+343 INWFTGEKS
-351 PGKKEFKGE
+351 GKKELKGE
-360 NSDVFR
+360 NSDVFG
-366 EGQPIIEIS
+366 EGQPVLEIS

-397 CCGKMQI
+397 CCRKMQI
-404 STGEK
+404 SAGEK

-426 IQRFYPVENEKIKI
+426 MQGFYPVENEKIKI
-440 GGKDINEYEL
+440 YGKDINEYEL
-450 DELRNIIAYVPQD
+450 DELRNIITYVPQD
-463 SYLFEGTI
+463 CYLFEGTV

-482 NVPSMDMII
+482 NAPSMDMILV
-491 AAAKEAYADKFIEL
+491 AAKEAYADKFIEHL
-505 LPDGYN
+505 SDGYN
-511 TKVTAGGI
+511 TKVTAGGT

-536 KNSPI
+536 KNAPI
-541 VLMDEPSSALDTYS
+541 VLMDEPLSALDTYS

-564 ELLEN
+564 ALLKN
-569 KTIIMVS
+569 KTVIMVS

-591 G
+591 E

>member
-1 MESKGR
+1 
-7 ILSDVSGLC
+7 
-16 KKGDVGIS
+16 

-32 SYMEKYSFTY
+32 SYMGKNSFTY
-42 WFILITTLIIE
+42 WFILIATLIIE

-65 RTINASEFQ
+65 RIINAIEFQ
-74 NIELFRTAVIACAI
+74 NIELFRTAVIASVI

-99 RYFQIRLVRKM
+99 RYFQIKLVRKM

-124 MNMYFFKSSHSAD
+124 MNMDFFKSTHSAD

-149 KDSWFSHIYWVLGKM
+149 KDSWFSHIYWVLGKI
-164 VMVASAIITMW
+164 VMVASAIITMC

-185 LIICT
+185 LIICA

-228 VTLKMSSGATIVL
+228 VTLKMSSGVKIVL
-241 NHFYEESEEAFQLE
+241 NHFYEECEEAFQLE
-255 KSRVKVEALF
+255 KSRVKVEASF
-265 EMAAFLLG
+265 EMTAFLLG

-282 AGAVLVSEGILD
+282 AGAVLVSEGTLD

-312 QRLGGSISALTT
+312 QRLGGSILALTT
-324 SIVRASHVFDF
+324 SMVRASHVFDF
-335 MESDMEEQ
+335 MELDMEEQ
-343 TNWLTDEN
+343 INWFTGEKS
-351 PGKKEFKGE
+351 GKKELKGE
-360 NSDVFR
+360 NSDVFG
-366 EGQPIIEIS
+366 EGQPVLEIS

-383 NDELKD
+383 NDEL
-389 KSKDCTQL
+389 
-397 CCGKMQI
+397 
-404 STGEK
+404 
-409 IMITGESGCGK
+409 
-420 STLLKL
+420 
-426 IQRFYPVENEKIKI
+426 
-440 GGKDINEYEL
+440 
-450 DELRNIIAYVPQD
+450 
-463 SYLFEGTI
+463 
-471 AENIAFGWNGE
+471 
-482 NVPSMDMII
+482 MDMILV
-491 AAAKEAYADKFIEL
+491 AAKEAYADKFIEHL
-505 LPDGYN
+505 SDGYN
-511 TKVTAGGI
+511 TKVTAGGT

-536 KNSPI
+536 KNAPI
-541 VLMDEPSSALDTYS
+541 VLMDEPLSALDTYS

-564 ELLEN
+564 ALLKN
-569 KTIIMVS
+569 KTVIMVS

-591 G
+591 E